1 VGFTMHGRGG
11 TANQEELTEPD
22 PAQEVR
28 TKDER
33 PIRRELSGELDE
45 GEPPDDAGDAEH
57 AGRH

>member
-1 VGFTMHGRGG
+1 MHGRGG